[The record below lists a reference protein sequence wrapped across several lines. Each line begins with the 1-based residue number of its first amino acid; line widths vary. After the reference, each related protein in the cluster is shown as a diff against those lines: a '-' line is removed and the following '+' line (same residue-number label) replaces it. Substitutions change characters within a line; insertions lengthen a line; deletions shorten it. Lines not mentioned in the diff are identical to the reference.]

1 MKRNI
6 LRACLGL
13 GFSCLLAVPGIAA
26 AKTADS
32 YTQRPEAQALI
43 SELVAQ
49 GFSKAELEQVLDQAK
64 QQKSILKAMSR
75 PAEKRLTWGE
85 YRKLFLTKKRISQGL
100 KFWKENRQTLIRA
113 EQEFGVPAEIIVA
126 IIGIETS
133 YGRITGNYRVV
144 DALAT
149 LGFDYPRRAAFF
161 REQLKEYFLLT
172 RAEGV
177 DPLSLKGSYA
187 GAMGLG
193 QFIPSSFNSYA
204 IDFDGDNKKD
214 IWNNPTDAIGS
225 VANYFAE
232 HGWKNGGTVRIEAIA
247 PATADQEWFND
258 GLKPKLNMG
267 QWRARDFSSAV
278 ELDDAEMV
286 SLMRLEKDGKFQD
299 WFGLHNFYVITRY
312 NHSRLYASA
321 VYELSAALKA
331 KQ

>member
-1 MKRNI
+1 M
-6 LRACLGL
+6 L
-13 GFSCLLAVPGIAA
+13 
-26 AKTADS
+26 
-32 YTQRPEAQALI
+32 
-43 SELVAQ
+43 
-49 GFSKAELEQVLDQAK
+49 
-64 QQKSILKAMSR
+64 SILM
-75 PAEKRLTWGE
+75 
-85 YRKLFLTKKRISQGL
+85 
-100 KFWKENRQTLIRA
+100 
-113 EQEFGVPAEIIVA
+113 
-126 IIGIETS
+126 
-133 YGRITGNYRVV
+133 
-144 DALAT
+144 AT
-149 LGFDYPRRAAFF
+149 
-161 REQLKEYFLLT
+161 T
-172 RAEGV
+172 
-177 DPLSLKGSYA
+177 
-187 GAMGLG
+187 
-193 QFIPSSFNSYA
+193 
-204 IDFDGDNKKD
+204 KD